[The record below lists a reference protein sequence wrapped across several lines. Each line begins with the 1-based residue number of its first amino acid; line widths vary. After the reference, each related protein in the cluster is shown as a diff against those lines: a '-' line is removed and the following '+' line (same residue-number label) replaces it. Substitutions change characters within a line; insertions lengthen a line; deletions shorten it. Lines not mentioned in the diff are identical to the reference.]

1 MRFLSRAVSRS
12 VPFLLGLA
20 LLSAP
25 LRAQSSGGRLLVLSK
40 GEQTLSVVDPAT
52 GEVVWRA
59 PSGPDPHE
67 VVASDDGT
75 RAYISNYVPHNTLA
89 VVDLAGR
96 KALPAIDLG
105 PLRNPHGLAF
115 AGGKV
120 WFTAE
125 GAGAIGSYDP
135 ATSRVD
141 WTLRTGQDRTHMIH
155 VSPDLKR
162 VLASNTGSGTLS
174 VIDRRDGAAPGGPA
188 GSPAAEW
195 EQTVVRTGNGV
206 EGFDVSP
213 DGRMAWAAN
222 ARDGTI
228 SIVDLASKRVVQT
241 LDAGVRSANR
251 LKFTPDG
258 GRVLVSMLANPEVAV
273 FDVASRAEVKRVR
286 VGSGAAGIQMQP
298 DGARAYVACTPDDYV
313 AIIDLGSLEV
323 VGHISAGRQPDGL
336 AWAGGGE

>member
-1 MRFLSRAVSRS
+1 MRPLCL
-12 VPFLLGLA
+12 PFRRRIPLLLA
-20 LLSAP
+20 LAFLAPP
-25 LRAQSSGGRLLVLSK
+25 LRAQSPRGSLLVLSK

-75 RAYISNYVPHNTLA
+75 RAYISNYIPHNTLA
-89 VVDLAGR
+89 VIDLAGR

-105 PLRNPHGLAF
+105 PLRNPHGLDF

-125 GAGAIGSYDP
+125 GASTVGSYDP

-141 WTLRTGQDRTHMIH
+141 WTFRTGQDRTHMVH
-155 VSPDLKR
+155 VSRDLKR
-162 VLASNTGSGTLS
+162 VLTSNIGSGTLS
-174 VIDRRDGAAPGGPA
+174 IIDRRGPAAPA
-188 GSPAAEW
+188 GSPGSPPAEW
-195 EQTVVRTGNGV
+195 EQTVVRTGGGV

-213 DGRMAWAAN
+213 DGREAWAAN

-228 SIVDLASKRVVQT
+228 SVVDLASKRVVQT
-241 LDAGVRSANR
+241 IDAGVRSANR

-258 GRVLVSMLANPEVAV
+258 RRVLVSMLASPEVAV

-336 AWAGGGE
+336 AWVGGGE